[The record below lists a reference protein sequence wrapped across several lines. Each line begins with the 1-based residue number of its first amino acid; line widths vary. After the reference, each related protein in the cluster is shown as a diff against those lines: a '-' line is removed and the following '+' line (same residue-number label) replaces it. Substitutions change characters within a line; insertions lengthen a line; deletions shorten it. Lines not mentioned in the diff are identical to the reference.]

1 MKFKLFLIC
10 LFLIDC
16 RLHCVFVAVCGVLHC
31 LPCLCAGL
39 TLSIVKRV
47 ERNVCFHVEYIV
59 NSFSIISCISL
70 NHSLSILSHLRYI
83 FTIFLFTIRLKV
95 PPPHQQQRDG
105 LIFNTRIQLCL
116 RILTRYHPCPISHCL
131 HI

>member
-1 MKFKLFLIC
+1 MKFKLLLIC

-16 RLHCVFVAVCGVLHC
+16 RFHCAFVAMCGVLHC

-39 TLSIVKRV
+39 ALSIVNRV

-70 NHSLSILSHLRYI
+70 NLSFLSSLTYAIFFQFLRLYTPYEI
-83 FTIFLFTIRLKV
+83 M
-95 PPPHQQQRDG
+95 
-105 LIFNTRIQLCL
+105 
-116 RILTRYHPCPISHCL
+116 S
-131 HI
+131 